1 MKKVIILFLVL
12 CSSFCWAQSSWK
24 KMSDSLAMLSRAKAD
39 KVLIYFDT
47 LKSPKLLYSVLDKN
61 YYVLIKDEKEY
72 KEYYLTTDS
81 LGKITEVRLLEKT
94 KRENKE
100 LSQLNPFKLQKYH
113 SEFITNIPNAEYL
126 RGYSSYFVIKDK
138 YGKRYGEFHLPVYT
152 LPPPIDGKLYGYL
165 IRRLSE
171 QISKNN

>member
-61 YYVLIKDEKEY
+61 YYVLIKDEKE
-72 KEYYLTTDS
+72 
-81 LGKITEVRLLEKT
+81 
-94 KRENKE
+94 
-100 LSQLNPFKLQKYH
+100 
-113 SEFITNIPNAEYL
+113 
-126 RGYSSYFVIKDK
+126 
-138 YGKRYGEFHLPVYT
+138 
-152 LPPPIDGKLYGYL
+152 
-165 IRRLSE
+165 
-171 QISKNN
+171 